1 LDLEVLPK
9 ESHDR
14 NDFMHVA
21 HVITRMIIGGAQ
33 QNTLFTCEDQHRDFG
48 DEVTLITGPA
58 IGPEGSLMDRA
69 REVGFR
75 IIEIPELRRSIYPLM
90 DWVSYRRL
98 IETFRELRPDIVHTH
113 SSKAGIIGR
122 YAAAKA
128 GLPAVH
134 TIHGASFHRGQSALA
149 FNVYCQLERWAA
161 RKTDVF
167 LSVCD
172 SLTDQ
177 YVEAGIAPR
186 DRFTTVYSGMD
197 VDPFLNPS
205 RSRDEVREQL
215 GLQPDQIAVA
225 KVARLFHLKGHKF
238 LIEAARTVIDR
249 CPNVRFVLI
258 GDGILREQFEQRISE
273 LGLSEHFILT
283 GLVPPEQIPELVN
296 AAEIVAHTSEWE
308 GLARVLP
315 QALISGKPVVSYDV
329 DGAREVVIP
338 GETGYLLPVEE
349 IAGLADAICELAESP
364 ELRIRLGEN
373 GRARFTDVFRH
384 QTMTAQI
391 RDVYQQVLACR

>member
-1 LDLEVLPK
+1 
-9 ESHDR
+9 
-14 NDFMHVA
+14 MHVA

-225 KVARLFHLKGHKF
+225 KVARLFHLKGHNF

-349 IAGLADAICELAESP
+349 ITGLADAICELAESP

-391 RDVYQQVLACR
+391 RDVYQQVLARR

>member
-1 LDLEVLPK
+1 
-9 ESHDR
+9 
-14 NDFMHVA
+14 MHVA

-33 QNTLFTCEDQHRDFG
+33 QNTLFTCADQHRDFG

-58 IGPEGSLMDRA
+58 FGPEGSLMDRA

-90 DWVSYRRL
+90 DWVSYRR
-98 IETFRELRPDIVHTH
+98 IVETLRELRADIVHTH

-149 FNVYCQLERWAA
+149 FNVYRRLERWAA
-161 RKTDVF
+161 RRTDAF
-167 LSVCD
+167 ISVCD

-177 YVEAGIAPR
+177 YVNAGIAPR
-186 DRFTTVYSGMD
+186 DQFTTVYSGMD
-197 VDPFLNPS
+197 VAPFLCPP
-205 RSRDEVREQL
+205 RDRADVRREL
-215 GLQPDQIAVA
+215 GLQPDHVAVA

-238 LIEAARTVIDR
+238 LIEAARRVIDR

-258 GDGILREQFEQRISE
+258 GDGILREQFEQSILE
-273 LGLSEHFILT
+273 LGLSEYFILT
-283 GLVPPEQIPELVN
+283 GLVPPERIPELVN
-296 AAEIVAHTSEWE
+296 AADIVAHTSEWE

-315 QALISGKPVVSYDV
+315 QGLIAGKPVVSYDV

-338 GETGYLLPVEE
+338 GETGFLLPVEE
-349 IAGLADAICELAESP
+349 IFGLANAICELAESS
-364 ELRIRLGEN
+364 ELRDRLGSN
-373 GRARFTDVFRH
+373 GRKRFTELFRH
-384 QTMTAQI
+384 QTMTARI
-391 RDVYQQVLACR
+391 RDVYQQVLATR

>member
-1 LDLEVLPK
+1 
-9 ESHDR
+9 
-14 NDFMHVA
+14 MHVA

-149 FNVYCQLERWAA
+149 FNVYCQLESWAA

-225 KVARLFHLKGHKF
+225 KVARLFHLTGHKF

-384 QTMTAQI
+384 QTMTAQL
-391 RDVYQQVLACR
+391 RDVYQQVLARR

>member
-1 LDLEVLPK
+1 
-9 ESHDR
+9 
-14 NDFMHVA
+14 MHVA

-69 REVGFR
+69 REVGFQ

-90 DWVSYRRL
+90 DWISYRRL

-186 DRFTTVYSGMD
+186 DRFTTAYSGMD
-197 VDPFLNPS
+197 VDPFLNPA
-205 RSRDEVREQL
+205 RSRDEVRKQL

-349 IAGLADAICELAESP
+349 IIGVADAICELAESP

-391 RDVYQQVLACR
+391 RDVYQQVLARR

>member
-1 LDLEVLPK
+1 
-9 ESHDR
+9 
-14 NDFMHVA
+14 MHVA

-391 RDVYQQVLACR
+391 RDVYQQVLARR

>member
-1 LDLEVLPK
+1 
-9 ESHDR
+9 
-14 NDFMHVA
+14 MHVA

-149 FNVYCQLERWAA
+149 FNVYCQLESWAA

-238 LIEAARTVIDR
+238 LIKAARTVIDR

-391 RDVYQQVLACR
+391 RDVYQQVLARR

>member
-1 LDLEVLPK
+1 
-9 ESHDR
+9 
-14 NDFMHVA
+14 MHVA

-33 QNTLFTCEDQHRDFG
+33 QNTLFTCEDQHREFG

-149 FNVYCQLERWAA
+149 FNVYCRLERWAA
-161 RKTDVF
+161 RRTEVF
-167 LSVCD
+167 ISVCD

-273 LGLSEHFILT
+273 LGLSEYFILT
-283 GLVPPEQIPELVN
+283 GLVPPEQIPQLVN
-296 AAEIVAHTSEWE
+296 AADIVAHTSEWE

-315 QALISGKPVVSYDV
+315 QGLISGKPVVSYDV

-391 RDVYQQVLACR
+391 RDVYQQVLARR

>member
-1 LDLEVLPK
+1 
-9 ESHDR
+9 
-14 NDFMHVA
+14 MHVA

-58 IGPEGSLMDRA
+58 IGPEGSLMNRA
-69 REVGFR
+69 REVGFQ

-90 DWVSYRRL
+90 DWISYRRL

-186 DRFTTVYSGMD
+186 DRFTTAYSGMD
-197 VDPFLNPS
+197 VDPFLNPA
-205 RSRDEVREQL
+205 RSRDEVRKQL

-296 AAEIVAHTSEWE
+296 AADIVAHTSEWE

-315 QALISGKPVVSYDV
+315 QGLISGKPVVSYDV

-349 IAGLADAICELAESP
+349 IAGVADAICELAESP

-391 RDVYQQVLACR
+391 RDVYQQVLARR

>member
-1 LDLEVLPK
+1 
-9 ESHDR
+9 
-14 NDFMHVA
+14 MHVA

-33 QNTLFTCEDQHRDFG
+33 QNTLFTCEDQHRESG

-149 FNVYCQLERWAA
+149 FNVYCRLERWAA
-161 RKTDVF
+161 RRTEVF
-167 LSVCD
+167 ISVCD

-238 LIEAARTVIDR
+238 LIEAARTMIDR

-273 LGLSEHFILT
+273 LGLSEYFILT
-283 GLVPPEQIPELVN
+283 GLVPPEQIPQLVN
-296 AAEIVAHTSEWE
+296 AADIVAHTSEWE

-315 QALISGKPVVSYDV
+315 QGLISGKPVVSYDV

-391 RDVYQQVLACR
+391 RDVYQQVLARR